1 MINRIRA
8 IRKDKGMTLADLAAT
23 CVPATT
29 PQTIG
34 RLETGTRT
42 LSIDWLN
49 RIAAA
54 LGVEPE
60 ALLASEAKAAPMV
73 IARLGHDG
81 AEALASPREAVP
93 PDVALGDAPMGVLEI
108 DAAQGEYRPGDRLW
122 LRELATGET
131 QQAINRDVLVPRPG
145 GRFAF
150 GRLIDRSDEFVAIL
164 PPGLGQR
171 QTVVKDPA
179 WVAVGV
185 MLVRML

>member
-8 IRKDKGMTLADLAAT
+8 IRKDKGMTLVDLAEA
-23 CVPATT
+23 CSPPTT

-34 RLETGTRT
+34 RLETGMRT

-60 ALLASEAKAAPMV
+60 ALLASETKAAPMV
-73 IARLGHDG
+73 VARLGADG
-81 AEALASPREAVP
+81 AEALPKPREAVP
-93 PDVALGDAPMGVLEI
+93 PEVLLGDNIMGVLEI
-108 DAAQGEYRPGDRLW
+108 EVAQGEYRPGDRLW
-122 LRELATGET
+122 LRELSPAQTS
-131 QQAINRDVLVPRPG
+131 QAINRDVLVPRSG

-150 GRLIDRSDEFVAIL
+150 GRLIDRSDGYVAVL
-164 PPGLGQR
+164 PPGTGQR
-171 QTVVKDPA
+171 QTVIMDPA
-179 WVAVGV
+179 WVALGV

>member
-8 IRKDKGMTLADLAAT
+8 IRKDKGLTLADLADA
-23 CVPATT
+23 CSPPTT

-42 LSIDWLN
+42 LSVDWLN

-54 LGVEPE
+54 MRVEPE

-73 IARLGHDG
+73 MAKLGPDG
-81 AEALASPREAVP
+81 PEALTSPREAVP
-93 PDVALGDAPMGVLEI
+93 PAVLLGEAPMGVLEI
-108 DAAQGEYRPGDRLW
+108 DVAQGEYRPGDRLW
-122 LRELATGET
+122 LRELKPDET

-150 GRLIDRSDEFVAIL
+150 GRLIDRSEEFVAIL
-164 PPGLGQR
+164 PPGAGQR
-171 QTVVKDPA
+171 QTVVREPP

>member
-8 IRKDKGMTLADLAAT
+8 IRKDKGMTLADLAEA
-23 CVPATT
+23 CRPPTT
-29 PQTIG
+29 PQTVG
-34 RLETGTRT
+34 RLETGMRT

-60 ALLASEAKAAPMV
+60 ALLASESKPAPMV
-73 IARLGHDG
+73 VARLSHDG
-81 AEALASPREAVP
+81 AEALPKPREAVP
-93 PDVALGDAPMGVLEI
+93 PDTLLGDRVLGVLEI

-122 LRELATGET
+122 LRELSPAET
-131 QQAINRDVLVPRPG
+131 AQAINRDVLVPRAG

-150 GRLIDRSDEFVAIL
+150 GRLIDRSETHVAIL
-164 PPGLGQR
+164 PPGFGQR
-171 QTVVKDPA
+171 QQVVRDPA
-179 WVAVGV
+179 WVALGV